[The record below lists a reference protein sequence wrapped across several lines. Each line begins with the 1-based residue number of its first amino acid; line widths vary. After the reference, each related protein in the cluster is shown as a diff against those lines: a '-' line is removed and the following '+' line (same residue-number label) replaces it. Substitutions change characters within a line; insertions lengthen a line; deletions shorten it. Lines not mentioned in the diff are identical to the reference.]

1 MLMMF
6 APFYLKDFFATA
18 TLADSTGTRAIP
30 LVSHT
35 EQVVTASPEDKETGL
50 PLPGPMTCALIL
62 LAAVAAATWYGVR
75 QGKSLWGID
84 LVLFLA
90 AGLGGCILAFLVLLS
105 KHPAVSPNYLL
116 FVLHPLHLFCLP
128 WMLKKVIRKE
138 KSRYMMANL
147 AVLTLFIV
155 LWALIPQK
163 INLAVLPLA
172 LCLLVRSAGNLI
184 LSHKQ
189 ATKQKK

>member
-1 MLMMF
+1 
-6 APFYLKDFFATA
+6 
-18 TLADSTGTRAIP
+18 
-30 LVSHT
+30 
-35 EQVVTASPEDKETGL
+35 
-50 PLPGPMTCALIL
+50 
-62 LAAVAAATWYGVR
+62 
-75 QGKSLWGID
+75 
-84 LVLFLA
+84 
-90 AGLGGCILAFLVLLS
+90 
-105 KHPAVSPNYLL
+105 
-116 FVLHPLHLFCLP
+116 
-128 WMLKKVIRKE
+128 MLKKVIRKE

-172 LCLLVRSAGNLI
+172 LCLLERSAGNLI